1 MPILPREAMGAP
13 SLEVRMDGDT
23 GQPEL
28 GPDLLAGSPACDR
41 ELGGLLGPF
50 QPKPFCHSMIHSVVL

>member
-1 MPILPREAMGAP
+1 MGVP
-13 SLEVRMDGDT
+13 SVEVRMDGDP

-41 ELGGLLGPF
+41 ELGGLRGPF